1 MSAIISF
8 SGNHWFLSNFYT
20 TPIEIP
26 ACEFDARLEGA
37 FTFPTVEHAYQASKF
52 EFQSAEWM
60 RIFEA
65 RSPYDAKHIANEHV
79 PSQEFLEKRNDI
91 MRSLLQKKFEYGSTC
106 AWLLMGT
113 GFRTELIEGN
123 TWDDTYWGRVFNDK
137 GTLAEGQNILGRM
150 LMNRRATLFTEFHER
165 ECEFTPVGK
174 ALLAIGA
181 ENKLARLLE
190 ERIEEARKLAGIEL

>member
-8 SGNHWFLSNFYT
+8 SGNNRFLSNFYPC
-20 TPIEIP
+20 PIEIS
-26 ACEFDARLEGA
+26 ACEFDPRVEGVVVFA
-37 FTFPTVEHAYQASKF
+37 TTEHAYQASKF
-52 EFQSAEWM
+52 DFNSEEWT

-65 RSPYDAKHIANEHV
+65 KTPGEAKRIANEHM

-123 TWDDTYWGRVFNDK
+123 KWGDTYWGRVFNDK

-165 ECEFTPVGK
+165 ECEFTQVGK

-190 ERIEEARKLAGIEL
+190 ERIEEARKLAGIEV